1 MGTESNDKLSFRQKL
16 RIAFVMLFIMS
27 IAPLALAKLIY
38 LIKMWAD

>member
-1 MGTESNDKLSFRQKL
+1 MGTESDDKFSARQKL

-27 IAPLALAKLIY
+27 IAALALAKLIY